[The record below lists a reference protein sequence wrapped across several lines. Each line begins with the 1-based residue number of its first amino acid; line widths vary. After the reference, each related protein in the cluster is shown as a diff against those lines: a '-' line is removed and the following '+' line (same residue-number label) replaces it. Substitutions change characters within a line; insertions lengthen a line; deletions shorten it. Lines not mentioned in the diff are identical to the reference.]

1 MPKKINKSYIIGGIV
16 IIIALAMAMYSFRS
30 SLTNYVS
37 VREAKAGK
45 NIVQVAG
52 TLVKDTARYDT
63 RSRNLV
69 FTLLEDSGEEMVV
82 EYGGPRPA
90 DLEGTSKIVVIGK
103 YNTGKQTFIAKEL
116 LLKCPTKYESRVK
129 GS

>member
-1 MPKKINKSYIIGGIV
+1 MSKKINKSHIIGIIV

-37 VREAKAGK
+37 VYEAKAGK
-45 NIVQVAG
+45 NTVQVAG
-52 TLVKDTARYDT
+52 ILVRDTAHYDT
-63 RSRNLV
+63 RNHHLI
-69 FTLLEDSGEEMVV
+69 FTLREDGGDEMVV

-103 YNTGKQTFIAKEL
+103 YNTEKQTFVAKEL

>member
-1 MPKKINKSYIIGGIV
+1 MLKKINKSYIIGGLV

-37 VREAKAGK
+37 IREAKAGG
-45 NIVQVAG
+45 NTVQVAG
-52 TLVKDTARYDT
+52 ILVKDTARYD
-63 RSRNLV
+63 SQNHHLIFNLR
-69 FTLLEDSGEEMVV
+69 EDGGDEMVV
-82 EYGGPRPA
+82 EYGGPRPT
-90 DLEGTSKIVVIGK
+90 DLEGTSKIVAIGK
-103 YNTGKQTFIAKEL
+103 FNLEKQTFLAKEL